1 VWLLLTGAR
10 RLRQGAVPL
19 PRWSALAV
27 VSAAA
32 VLLVYAVV
40 VVWYTFEAS
49 FYDAAEPTIPAV
61 AWAFSRGQPLY
72 PALDAPER
80 YAHIYGPVLFV
91 VHAAALSVLGAS
103 IASSKAVGAVAALAS
118 VLVSYRYLAARAG
131 AWCALMVSAGSV
143 IVYQCFANASWWTRS
158 DPLLIL
164 AVVIGLAATHAHA
177 SLPAALLLGLSAG
190 CAVNLKLTAPL
201 YLLPAIVLIG
211 SRHGLRAVAAVALT
225 AALTAAVPFLHPRI
239 DLAHFIDYFL
249 LSAQNGLEFSTFRR
263 NIEWSIFLLA
273 PPVAA
278 FEMRRGPDG
287 ARDLHL
293 RFVATLVGAVALVSI
308 AGSKPG
314 GGPLHLLPFVPT
326 LAYAITFDGAR
337 RPTREWRTSLLGAF
351 AIVAVLIAAGSQ
363 ALFVKTVAGRDLEAA
378 IEEVDRVAAA
388 HAGERIA
395 VGYAGASHL
404 SHARVQAVFRTNAY
418 LLDAPAVQE
427 HQLSGLHLPAATLR
441 AFETCE
447 VAAWLIPHGA
457 PAFEVP
463 SAYVPLGP
471 RDVFPESLRLT
482 FAAYYRRTA
491 RTPHF
496 DVWTCSGVR
505 TR

>member
-1 VWLLLTGAR
+1 
-10 RLRQGAVPL
+10 
-19 PRWSALAV
+19 
-27 VSAAA
+27 
-32 VLLVYAVV
+32 
-40 VVWYTFEAS
+40 
-49 FYDAAEPTIPAV
+49 
-61 AWAFSRGQPLY
+61 
-72 PALDAPER
+72 
-80 YAHIYGPVLFV
+80 
-91 VHAAALSVLGAS
+91 
-103 IASSKAVGAVAALAS
+103 
-118 VLVSYRYLAARAG
+118 
-131 AWCALMVSAGSV
+131 
-143 IVYQCFANASWWTRS
+143 
-158 DPLLIL
+158 
-164 AVVIGLAATHAHA
+164 
-177 SLPAALLLGLSAG
+177 
-190 CAVNLKLTAPL
+190 
-201 YLLPAIVLIG
+201 
-211 SRHGLRAVAAVALT
+211 
-225 AALTAAVPFLHPRI
+225 
-239 DLAHFIDYFL
+239 
-249 LSAQNGLEFSTFRR
+249 
-263 NIEWSIFLLA
+263 
-273 PPVAA
+273 
-278 FEMRRGPDG
+278 
-287 ARDLHL
+287 
-293 RFVATLVGAVALVSI
+293 
-308 AGSKPG
+308 
-314 GGPLHLLPFVPT
+314 LHLLPFVPT